1 MYGLHLNNRNN
12 QRNAGNVP
20 QVNVAGQNAV
30 QAPPPFGG
38 HGAGEG
44 GAALGFQPYIRPP
57 MFVFRVSVKHIS
69 SFRNLLYLRVFTWDV
84 AKQGKKST
92 LPQISPPLL

>member
-1 MYGLHLNNRNN
+1 LSIFPFFQVYGLHLNNRNN

-57 MFVFRVSVKHIS
+57 MFVFRVSAKHIS
-69 SFRNLLYLRVFTWDV
+69 SFRNLLYLRVFT
-84 AKQGKKST
+84 
-92 LPQISPPLL
+92 